1 MIFTTQKIQ
10 QGFADKKK
18 TLGVF
23 FDVAS
28 AFDKVWHNGLLF
40 KLALLKIP
48 YEIIK
53 AIEDLLRGRQFRVK
67 VDDVMSTLRKIEC
80 GVPQGAVLSPTLFS
94 LFINELPMRRNTG
107 IKKESHEFTMLFAD
121 DLSYLLTFS
130 NHDEA
135 TKLAQ
140 KYMQELEEWMST
152 WRLTLAPHKC
162 AQIVFSRA
170 KKFDVQ
176 QLGITLYGIPIPKE
190 ANPKFLGVKFDR
202 RLNFGKQVAL
212 IKAKAG
218 ERISILK
225 ILSNDIFWRLD
236 ENILLKLYKSLIR
249 SVLEYSSFI
258 VKTISDSF
266 LRKLEAV
273 QYNALRA
280 IYRVSWEEMSKSDL
294 LDKANIESVASR
306 MQNLNEKYFDKAMAT
321 GNPFIEGL
329 IEEYLMFR
337 NRFKIP
343 LSRALDDELLRS
355 EIIQHNL
362 DQDNTAEKLPSLL
375 CSIACIKELKSDTLP
390 P

>member
-1 MIFTTQKIQ
+1 M
-10 QGFADKKK
+10 
-18 TLGVF
+18 
-23 FDVAS
+23 
-28 AFDKVWHNGLLF
+28 
-40 KLALLKIP
+40 
-48 YEIIK
+48 
-53 AIEDLLRGRQFRVK
+53 
-67 VDDVMSTLRKIEC
+67 
-80 GVPQGAVLSPTLFS
+80 
-94 LFINELPMRRNTG
+94 
-107 IKKESHEFTMLFAD
+107 
-121 DLSYLLTFS
+121 
-130 NHDEA
+130 
-135 TKLAQ
+135 
-140 KYMQELEEWMST
+140 
-152 WRLTLAPHKC
+152 APHKC

-202 RLNFGKQVAL
+202 RLNFGEQVAL

-266 LRKLEAV
+266 LKKLEAV
-273 QYNALRA
+273 QYNSLRA

-294 LDKANIESVASR
+294 LDKAKIESVASR

-362 DQDNTAEKLPSLL
+362 DQDSTAEKLPSLL

>member
-1 MIFTTQKIQ
+1 
-10 QGFADKKK
+10 
-18 TLGVF
+18 
-23 FDVAS
+23 
-28 AFDKVWHNGLLF
+28 
-40 KLALLKIP
+40 
-48 YEIIK
+48 
-53 AIEDLLRGRQFRVK
+53 
-67 VDDVMSTLRKIEC
+67 
-80 GVPQGAVLSPTLFS
+80 
-94 LFINELPMRRNTG
+94 MRRNTG

-121 DLSYLLTFS
+121 DLAYLMTFS

-202 RLNFGKQVAL
+202 RLNFGEQVAL

-266 LRKLEAV
+266 LKKLEAV
-273 QYNALRA
+273 QYNSLRA
-280 IYRVSWEEMSKSDL
+280 IYRVSWEEMSKNDL
-294 LDKANIESVASR
+294 LDKAKIESVASR

-329 IEEYLMFR
+329 IEEYLVFR

-362 DQDNTAEKLPSLL
+362 DQDSTAEKLPSLL